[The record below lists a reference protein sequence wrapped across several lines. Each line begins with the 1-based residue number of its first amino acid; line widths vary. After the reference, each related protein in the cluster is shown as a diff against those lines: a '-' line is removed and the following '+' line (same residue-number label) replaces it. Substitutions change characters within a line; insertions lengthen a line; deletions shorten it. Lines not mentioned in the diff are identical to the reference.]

1 MTTLCVVRAT
11 PIKEGSAMTDLTD
24 SDDFT
29 VTLGGEDWWRV
40 LRVLTGEAPAN
51 RDLANSISSQLWA
64 GVGNE

>member
-1 MTTLCVVRAT
+1 
-11 PIKEGSAMTDLTD
+11 MTDLTD

-51 RDLANSISSQLWA
+51 RDLANSISSQLWD